1 MHCCMDQGD
10 VPPFNKEGIT
20 NSLANDSVTASEQS
34 FVRACGVCFFG
45 WCHSRTRPFL
55 LLLQNET
62 VCVFLKVNSLVPSSG
77 IECALAQTV
86 HKSTHCQV
94 VQNIV
99 LCDQLSLPT

>member
-20 NSLANDSVTASEQS
+20 NSLATASEQS

-62 VCVFLKVNSLVPSSG
+62 VCVCFLMSTVSCHLVASSVHLNRRCTKVN
-77 IECALAQTV
+77 IAR
-86 HKSTHCQV
+86 
-94 VQNIV
+94 
-99 LCDQLSLPT
+99 